1 MQNVLQKPRTILEVW
16 ESLPEGTMCQ
26 LINNN
31 LIMSPA
37 PKTIHQSILNK
48 INFSVYKIVEDNNLG
63 EVFIAPFDVHFS
75 KRNILQPDLVFIAT
89 GNLHLLEEK
98 GLIGCPDIV
107 VEILSPST
115 SHIDLGEKRDIYEHY
130 GVKEYFIVDPNNKK
144 VTSLILEVKE
154 FKALEETVGKFYS
167 PILGTTISF

>member
-1 MQNVLQKPRTILEVW
+1 MIQVLQPPRTILEVW
-16 ESLPEGTMCQ
+16 KSLPEGTLCQ

-37 PKTIHQSILNK
+37 PKTIHQSVLNK
-48 INFSVYKIVEDNNLG
+48 INFSLYKIVEADNLG
-63 EVFIAPFDVHFS
+63 EVFISPFDVHFS
-75 KRNILQPDLVFIAT
+75 KRNILQPDLVFVAAE
-89 GNLHLLEEK
+89 NLHLLEEK
-98 GLIGCPDIV
+98 GLVGSPDII

-144 VTSLILEVKE
+144 VSSLILDGKE
-154 FKALEETVGKFYS
+154 FKEIEETTGKFYS
-167 PILGTTISF
+167 ALLGTTISF